1 MAKRGPGLWVPFSLF
16 WALFFWAAVFGA
28 FLTYRV
34 LRILNVPLTDT
45 SLRPFAA
52 PLLRAC
58 TTTAATAATAV
69 CADLQP
75 NTMNPLP
82 PAFWSAR
89 GFDLQYKLQS
99 SWKTMAQESQ
109 SLKCELKEFWQGTDY
124 GTHIEE
130 EGVCSLTC
138 APYEG
143 PDRAKLYVEIA
154 LETAGVVPAI
164 VTQGILPRSLRLFL
178 EVFVAFLLLYFTQ
191 KTFSSACASCARVST
206 SSQ

>member
-1 MAKRGPGLWVPFSLF
+1 MSDAKEGPRLVAAAQPLFLGGGLWRLHH
-16 WALFFWAAVFGA
+16 LQ
-28 FLTYRV
+28 V
-34 LRILNVPLTDT
+34 LRILNVPITDT

-58 TTTAATAATAV
+58 ATDAV

-75 NTMNPLP
+75 NAVNPLP
-82 PAFWSAR
+82 PTFWNAR

-99 SWKTMAQESQ
+99 SWKTMAHESR

-130 EGVCSLTC
+130 EGVCNLTC

-164 VTQGILPRSLRLFL
+164 VIQGILPRSLRLFL
-178 EVFVAFLLLYFTQ
+178 EVFVAFWLMYFTQ
-191 KTFSSACASCARVST
+191 QFRHSHRHVPAALEPAPAVSEGE
-206 SSQ
+206 SFA

>member
-1 MAKRGPGLWVPFSLF
+1 MWLPLSF
-16 WALFFWAAVFGA
+16 FFWAAVFGA
-28 FLTYRV
+28 FITYRV
-34 LRILNVPLTDT
+34 LRILNVPITDT

-58 TTTAATAATAV
+58 ATDAV

-75 NTMNPLP
+75 NAVNPLP
-82 PAFWSAR
+82 PTFWNAR

-99 SWKTMAQESQ
+99 SWKTMAHESR

-130 EGVCSLTC
+130 EGVCNLTC

-164 VTQGILPRSLRLFL
+164 VIQGILPRSLRLIPGG
-178 EVFVAFLLLYFTQ
+178 VCCLLAHVLHTTVS
-191 KTFSSACASCARVST
+191 TFSSARASCFRAST

>member
-1 MAKRGPGLWVPFSLF
+1 MMQKRGPGLWLPLSF
-16 WALFFWAAVFGA
+16 FFWAAVFGA
-28 FLTYRV
+28 FITYRV
-34 LRILNVPLTDT
+34 LRILNVPVTDT

-58 TTTAATAATAV
+58 ATDAA

-75 NTMNPLP
+75 NAVNPLP
-82 PAFWSAR
+82 PTFWNAR

-99 SWKTMAQESQ
+99 SWKPMAHESR

-130 EGVCSLTC
+130 EGVCNLTC

-143 PDRAKLYVEIA
+143 PDRAKLYLEIA
-154 LETAGVVPAI
+154 LETAGVVRAI
-164 VTQGILPRSLRLFL
+164 VIQGILPRSLRLFL
-178 EVFVAFLLLYFTQ
+178 EVFVAFWLMYFTQ
-191 KTFSSACASCARVST
+191 QFRHSHRHVPAALEPAPAVSEGE
-206 SSQ
+206 SFA